1 MDRVLIQC
9 VSLVCRS
16 LSAFLLSV
24 CMVIMVI
31 YIFANSLSLSR
42 EVTIRIILDH
52 PNLLIDQT
60 DHHFTASLTKWTN
73 QLIYV
78 LYCAVLCKVSSFMRS
93 AQFLVFLFL

>member
-1 MDRVLIQC
+1 MSSNVGLII
-9 VSLVCRS
+9 R
-16 LSAFLLSV
+16 A
-24 CMVIMVI
+24 MVI
-31 YIFANSLSLSR
+31 YIFANSLSSLSLSLSR
-42 EVTIRIILDH
+42 EVTIIILDH

>member
-1 MDRVLIQC
+1 MEGRVSSNVGQIIT
-9 VSLVCRS
+9 
-16 LSAFLLSV
+16 A
-24 CMVIMVI
+24 MVI
-31 YIFANSLSLSR
+31 YIFANSLSLSLSR
-42 EVTIRIILDH
+42 EVTIIIILDH

-93 AQFLVFLFL
+93 AQF

>member
-1 MDRVLIQC
+1 MKGRVSSTVGLII
-9 VSLVCRS
+9 R
-16 LSAFLLSV
+16 A
-24 CMVIMVI
+24 MVI
-31 YIFANSLSLSR
+31 YIFANSLSSLSLSLSR
-42 EVTIRIILDH
+42 EVTIIIILDH

-78 LYCAVLCKVSSFMRS
+78 LYCAVLCKVSSFMRL